1 MPELN
6 IPLFQKIHAQIT
18 RDPESHYQGSWE
30 TVNECGTS
38 RCLAGWAL
46 HFEAHGDV
54 YERDAYGTS
63 LGWSTQMRT
72 LLDSRDDLKDWW
84 PVHRIARHLLGLT
97 AEQAGRLFYSDDET
111 AAEAVRLAAEG
122 DLAGFDWFV
131 AGVELVEFAE
141 DW

>member
-18 RDPESHYQGSWE
+18 QDPGSHYQGSWE
-30 TVNECGTS
+30 TVNECGTT

-54 YERDAYGTS
+54 YQYGGGYIN
-63 LGWSTQMRT
+63 GWSAQVRT
-72 LLDSRDDLKDWW
+72 LIDSRDGLEDWYT
-84 PVHRIARHLLGLT
+84 VSQIAKHLLGLT
-97 AEQAGRLFYSDDET
+97 SDQAGRLFYADEER

-122 DLAGFDWFV
+122 DLDGFDR
-131 AGVELVEFAE
+131 LVDSVSPFA
-141 DW
+141 DDDVF